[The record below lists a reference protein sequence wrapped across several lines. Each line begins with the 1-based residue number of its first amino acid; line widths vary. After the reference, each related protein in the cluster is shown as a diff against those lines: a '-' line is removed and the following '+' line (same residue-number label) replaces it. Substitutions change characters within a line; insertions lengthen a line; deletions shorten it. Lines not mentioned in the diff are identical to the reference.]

1 MPALNTRGLDRFCE
15 ALEAASGLSYSAEKT
30 YLFDARLKAIVERH
44 GIGDYDALV
53 SLFSRDPQAR
63 QAIIAALV
71 TSETFFFRDEET
83 FKALPALAA
92 SFPASRAEP
101 LVIWSLGCATGQ
113 EAYSI
118 LMALDEAG
126 RPPLSAVRLV
136 GADISAAVLDRARAG
151 FYSPFEIQRG
161 LSPAR
166 HARYMQPVPGGF
178 EVVPALRAVPEW
190 LALNMLDGFDRLPRP
205 HLIFCR
211 NLMIYFSDRTKQRL
225 MAAMLARLPEE
236 GLVVLGSSESAMPY
250 AGLIEPMPGLQGS
263 LYRRRKP

>member
-1 MPALNTRGLDRFCE
+1 MSTLNARGVERFCE
-15 ALEAASGLSYSAEKT
+15 TLEAASGLSYSVEKT
-30 YLFDARLKAIVERH
+30 YLFDARLKEIIARH
-44 GIGDYDALV
+44 GVGDYDTLAT
-53 SLFSRDPQAR
+53 LFARDLQAR

-92 SFPASRAEP
+92 RFPASKAEP

-126 RPPLSAVRLV
+126 RPPLSAVRLL
-136 GADISAAVLDRARAG
+136 GADISAPVLDRARAG
-151 FYSPFEIQRG
+151 FYTPFEIQRG

-166 HARYMQPVPGGF
+166 QARYLQPVRGGF
-178 EVVPALRAVPEW
+178 EVAPALRAVPEW
-190 LALNMLDGFDRLPRP
+190 VTLNMLDGFDRLPRP
-205 HLIFCR
+205 QLIFCR

-225 MAAMLARLPEE
+225 MAAMLARLPED
-236 GLVVLGSSESAMPY
+236 GLVVLGSSESSMAY
-250 AGLIEPMPGLQGS
+250 AGLIEPAPGTQGS
-263 LYRRRKP
+263 IYRKRKP